1 MALYDDAGLKAPARD
16 RFFPYRLLI
25 NTFTSTVDTDR
36 FLDPSVGSGE
46 VRAAI
51 RWVRTN
57 GPGDRAPGSRFSEK
71 VRTMQRQEFDVL
83 NGSYRR
89 VSDAVGAGWSL

>member
-1 MALYDDAGLKAPARD
+1 MQAIHRAGLKAPAYD
-16 RFFPYRLLI
+16 QFVPYRLLI
-25 NTFTSTVDTDR
+25 NTFTFTVGTDR

-51 RWVRTN
+51 RRVRN
-57 GPGDRAPGSRFSEK
+57 GPGAETPGSRFSG
-71 VRTMQRQEFDVL
+71 VQRTMLKQDVEIL

-89 VSDAVGAGWSL
+89 VSNAAGAGCDR